1 MRTPLRHHDN
11 PAAAKLFKQIDA
23 DEQAMMEA
31 EGAIFPKSNS
41 EVREST
47 YAKASPYC
55 FFGVS
60 MSGCTDGGC
69 QQFCEPHSNREERK
83 WNLKEEN
90 EGKRERK

>member
-41 EVREST
+41 EVRENT
-47 YAKASPYC
+47 
-55 FFGVS
+55 
-60 MSGCTDGGC
+60 
-69 QQFCEPHSNREERK
+69 
-83 WNLKEEN
+83 
-90 EGKRERK
+90 